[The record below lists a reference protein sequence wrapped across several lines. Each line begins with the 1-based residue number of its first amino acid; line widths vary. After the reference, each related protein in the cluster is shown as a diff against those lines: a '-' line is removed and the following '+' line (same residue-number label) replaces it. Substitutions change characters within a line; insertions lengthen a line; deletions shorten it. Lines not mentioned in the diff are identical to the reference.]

1 MSPAHDRRV
10 SVRDSHHHREVR
22 LAAGTRLKMRQKLE
36 VNKYTR
42 NLCVV
47 SPTFY
52 TARKQQQQQPG
63 DRHKRER
70 EKGGGMEKEAQVI
83 I

>member
-1 MSPAHDRRV
+1 
-10 SVRDSHHHREVR
+10 
-22 LAAGTRLKMRQKLE
+22 MRQKLE